1 MSNIFPFLYKT
12 KFRCVHYFS
21 GEGGE
26 GWTILIFF
34 LIVCYPLDLS
44 LTVSTGTGGQTVREA
59 QNTGLYLLFTKLNKH
74 SSEHRYIFTFFK

>member
-1 MSNIFPFLYKT
+1 MCKVKCRTFFLFFT
-12 KFRCVHYFS
+12 KQSLGVFIFS

-74 SSEHRYIFTFFK
+74 S